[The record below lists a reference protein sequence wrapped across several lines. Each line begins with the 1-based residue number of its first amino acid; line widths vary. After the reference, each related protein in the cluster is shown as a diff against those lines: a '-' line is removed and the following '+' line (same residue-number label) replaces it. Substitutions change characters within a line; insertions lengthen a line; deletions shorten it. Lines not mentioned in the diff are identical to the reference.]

1 MVGLKLAQLPA
12 HCSSYNHI
20 FFKQKPEIRN
30 CDKIFNLMIKWEDTL
45 IFQSFNLVLTSQII
59 ALQDCYQSALPE
71 NVCVD
76 FLAAFH

>member
-1 MVGLKLAQLPA
+1 
-12 HCSSYNHI
+12 
-20 FFKQKPEIRN
+20 
-30 CDKIFNLMIKWEDTL
+30 MIKWEDTL